1 VRHVVL
7 VWNISVYVKVK
18 ELKLTLIVYSTTL
31 DPYDSDAMARE
42 FLAQFHHMS
51 FTVGQQLVFSFQE
64 KKLLALSVKELEG
77 KKSSTERY

>member
-1 VRHVVL
+1 MRHVLVL
-7 VWNISVYVKVK
+7 NIK
-18 ELKLTLIVYSTTL
+18 EQTLTVVINSTTL

-77 KKSSTERY
+77 KIGLIKY